1 MFLRNVIT
9 IVAKNSLF
17 NGIGKLSIKI
27 ISFAFTI
34 FIVRWLGDKG
44 YGQYVLIW
52 SYVAIFSMLS
62 DAGLGMYAIREI
74 AKRTVGHE
82 YLMANIIIIRL
93 FLAIITI
100 GLTYGTAF
108 YLGYSDQFL
117 LNLFLASLILL
128 IYAIQDPFDTVL
140 QANERFDISAISV
153 ICGQLLFVGVGG
165 ILLFLGWHITGLIIA
180 ALLNITLTAWL
191 AWFLMNG
198 CRRHLRWQLKP
209 THWFTF
215 LKAAFPFGMIKL
227 WLSWA
232 LKIDLIILAWYWP
245 DETVGWYG
253 AAYALV
259 SGALV
264 VGGSINSAFYPT
276 LSRQYS
282 RDHTMMPQIYGFG
295 LKYLLII
302 GLPISG
308 LLFVGHTEIVDLF
321 FGTEFAP
328 AAIPLAILIW
338 VVPLTFVTE
347 FLRYILLI
355 KNQERI
361 AVYALS
367 GTVLTS
373 ILLNLWFI
381 PTYGLI
387 AASLIVV
394 IAETTLLGLYSWH
407 LKTDLQTIDLANVAI
422 KPIVAIVLTMVALY
436 NLPSWN
442 IILQFFIGSSI
453 YLALIRLFG
462 VISSYEY
469 ELLVS
474 ELFKHVKGKE
484 IVSSRKRTTSPLV
497 SIFIPAY
504 NAGHFLGQTINSVLN
519 QTYSNYELIIVN
531 DGSTD
536 DSNAILAHYESHPQV
551 QIYHNPTN
559 VGMAANWN
567 IALNYCR
574 GELIAKLDADDYY
587 EPTYLDEVVAMFQKE
602 SEIGLVFTG
611 VNLLYP
617 DGRFEPEMQYL
628 SSWVRNREAFL
639 PELLRL
645 CVIRSPTV
653 CVRRNCYDELGNFD
667 EQMRLHTDWE
677 MWVRIA
683 ANYKVGYISHLLA
696 NYRMNYGD
704 NCTAQAPLDGRSM
717 ADLRHWLTRLKQE
730 TLPYL
735 LTQPE
740 EAEFRWGIYEMEMH
754 FAGMAAYYH
763 QTSNMPEQYA
773 NFAEEVLH
781 DLPTTNDLVR
791 MRSVYLSLHQGIC
804 AFREKQLSEARQ
816 YFLSA
821 IRQGPMYCRAPWIWS
836 KLLLTFLGRTKWG
849 FLYK

>member
-1 MFLRNVIT
+1 MFLRNIT
-9 IVAKNSLF
+9 TIAKNSFF
-17 NGIGKLSIKI
+17 NSFGKLSVKI
-27 ISFAFTI
+27 ISFVFTI

-52 SYVAIFSMLS
+52 SYIAIFSMLS

-74 AKRTVGHE
+74 TKRTAGHE
-82 YLMANIIIIRL
+82 HLMGNIIIIRL
-93 FLAIITI
+93 FLATVTI
-100 GLTYGTAF
+100 GLIFGTALYF
-108 YLGYSDQFL
+108 EYSEQFL
-117 LNLFLASLILL
+117 VNLFLASLILL
-128 IYAIQDPFDTVL
+128 IYAVQDPFDTIL

-153 ICGQLLFVGVGG
+153 ICGQLLFVSIGGVF
-165 ILLFLGWHITGLIIA
+165 LLMGWHITGLIIA
-180 ALLNITLTAWL
+180 ALLNIVATAWL
-191 AWFLMNG
+191 AWYLMNG
-198 CRRHLRWQLKP
+198 CRRHLQWRLEP
-209 THWFTF
+209 TNWFGF
-215 LKAAFPFGMIKL
+215 IKAAFPFGMIKL

-264 VGGSINSAFYPT
+264 VGSSINSAFYPT

-282 RDHTMMPQIYGFG
+282 RDNSMMPQIYGFA
-295 LKYLLII
+295 LKYLIII
-302 GLPISG
+302 GLPFSG
-308 LLFVGHTEIVDLF
+308 LFFMRHNELIDLF
-321 FGTEFAP
+321 FGAEFAH

-347 FLRYILLI
+347 FLRYVLLI
-355 KNQERI
+355 TNQERI
-361 AVYALS
+361 AGYAL
-367 GTVLTS
+367 GVTVLGS
-373 ILLNLWFI
+373 ILLNLWFV
-381 PTYGLI
+381 PVYGLI
-387 AASLIVV
+387 AASIIVIV
-394 IAETTLLGLYSWH
+394 AETALLGVYSWY
-407 LKTDLQTIDLANVAI
+407 LRTDLQTINLVNVII
-422 KPIVAIVLTMVALY
+422 KPIAAIIMSMFVLY
-436 NLPSWN
+436 NLSELN
-442 IILQFFIGSSI
+442 IILQFSIGGSV
-453 YLALIRLFG
+453 YLGLIWLFG
-462 VISSYEY
+462 VIPPNEY
-469 ELLVS
+469 KLLIS
-474 ELFKHVKGKE
+474 QLFKRVEGKE
-484 IVSSRKRTTSPLV
+484 IVLSRKKCSSPLV
-497 SIFIPAY
+497 SVFIPTY
-504 NAGHFLGQTINSVLN
+504 NAGRFLNQTVDSVLN
-519 QTYSNYELIIVN
+519 QSYSNYELVIVN

-536 DSNAILAHYESHPQV
+536 NTAEILTYYERYPQV
-551 QIYHNPTN
+551 RIYHNPTN

-567 IALNYCR
+567 IALNHCY

-587 EPTYLDEVVAMFQKE
+587 EPTYLAEAVAMFQKE
-602 SEIGLVFTG
+602 SEVGLVFTG

-628 SSWVRNREAFL
+628 SSWVRNRETFL
-639 PELLRL
+639 QELLRL

-653 CVRRNCYDELGNFD
+653 CVRRSCYDTLGNFD

-704 NCTAQAPLDGRSM
+704 NCTAQAALDGRSM
-717 ADLRHWLTRLKQE
+717 ADLRHWLTRLEQE

-740 EAEFRWGIYEMEMH
+740 ETEFRWGIYEMEMH

-781 DLPTTNDLVR
+781 DLPTTNDLAR